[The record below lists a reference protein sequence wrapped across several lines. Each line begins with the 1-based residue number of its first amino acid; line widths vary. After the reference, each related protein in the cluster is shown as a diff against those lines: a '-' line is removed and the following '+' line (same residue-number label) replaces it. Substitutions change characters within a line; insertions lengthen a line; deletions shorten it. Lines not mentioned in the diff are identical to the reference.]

1 MRSSAAGFVAV
12 VLLCLPLAAC
22 STLIQSARG
31 LTVGDVVRGGQPK
44 RLFVITTRGDSLR
57 PAIPRAPGDSSLAA
71 DSTRRR

>member
-1 MRSSAAGFVAV
+1 MRSSAARFVAV

-22 STLIQSARG
+22 SSLIQSARG

-44 RLFVITTRGDSLR
+44 RLFAVATRGDSLR
-57 PAIPRAPGDSSLAA
+57 PATLRVPGDSAIAA